1 MGCVCHWLGGAYG
14 QPSQLLQLLEACLL
28 HQWPQVAP
36 AAEPTAAAAAEGS
49 EVVASWRALGNG
61 WPGLPWQAALAG
73 KGIRHAGGISC
84 GNTTSLGKPLTQQRK
99 KQIDIL
105 GHRVDAARP
114 ARAGGGL
121 SAQPTHH
128 VQHLCDS
135 LQQGHRHAVSGA
147 PPPLTI
153 WTVRQQAGSA
163 VCTVPAHASLGR
175 LPAHVP
181 PGGLR
186 CHVAPGA
193 ANWAAG
199 GHHHKW

>member
-1 MGCVCHWLGGAYG
+1 MGSRASCCSCWRPACCISGRRWRR
-14 QPSQLLQLLEACLL
+14 QRSQQRRRR
-28 HQWPQVAP
+28 QRGRRWFKSFVF
-36 AAEPTAAAAAEGS
+36 
-49 EVVASWRALGNG
+49 ASWRALGNG